1 MIFSSGFIEA
11 DDNNRVQG
19 IIEELEKN
27 KLEVT
32 GVKNE
37 KIVFLVERETTG
49 EVKAALDS
57 LKNIDGVR
65 SVYLAYYSLDGGDEG
80 EGGAAF
86 VGTEPVP

>member
-11 DDNNRVQG
+11 DDDNSVQTV
-19 IIEELEKN
+19 IDELQKRN
-27 KLEVT
+27 MEVT

-57 LKNIDGVR
+57 LKSIDGVR
-65 SVYLAYYSLDGGDEG
+65 SVYLAYYSLDGGDEV

-86 VGTEPVP
+86 IETEAVS